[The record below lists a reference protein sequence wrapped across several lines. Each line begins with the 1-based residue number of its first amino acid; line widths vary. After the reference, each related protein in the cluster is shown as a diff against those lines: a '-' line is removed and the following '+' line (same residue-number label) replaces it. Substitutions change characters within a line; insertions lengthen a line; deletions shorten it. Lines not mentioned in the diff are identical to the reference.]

1 MMNVLRNIGVR
12 ARLLL
17 LIAAAMLPLIGLIV
31 TGLVISYR
39 DTEYE
44 AHRNVAN
51 EARLG
56 ASKIAHI
63 FDDAQ
68 EFLATL
74 RHMPQVLEAQQ
85 PTCNTLLAGLK
96 AERAQLLSIGVIAP
110 DRTILCHSRGVTG
123 SLFHDE
129 DLFEQTIN
137 SRGNRFVVGDFLVS
151 PITGRPTIAVAMRLP
166 PTAGRAS
173 GGVIFASL
181 NLPMVERDVQL
192 LAEES
197 GHSWMIV
204 QPRASRIILGWPHAV
219 EFGTVTPGFE
229 LFPVMRAGRTGRTA
243 AVRDLGGQSMIYGF
257 EPIPNASTGDLW
269 LAVGIPP
276 SEVFAKV
283 ERRLNWTLLASA
295 GALILALGGTALIA
309 YWMQL
314 RPIALLSRSAQRIG
328 AGNFDVRTG
337 MGQWQAPEFRRLGQL
352 VDRAAL
358 TLAQAKAAEEAVAA
372 GQRRF
377 QLVADNTVDMITC
390 VNAEGKRT
398 LVTGASRRLL
408 GYEPSELMGLSPIE
422 LAVEEDRAIVR
433 SLLDTCRL
441 GGEVSGARY
450 RVRRKDGVV
459 IWVELSGRPID
470 EIGGCVVSMRDVD
483 QRQRTEEALAEATR
497 QLELLAAT
505 DELTRLANRRTFN
518 RRLEEAFAQTGD
530 GGDFSLLLLD
540 VDHFKAFN
548 DRYGHP
554 AGDRCLKAVS
564 ETLAAC
570 VRRDDEI
577 GARYGGEELALI
589 LPGVG
594 PSEALQRADAIRRAI
609 AALAIPHKDAAGGTL
624 TVSIGVASRS
634 ELRTGHPGPTE
645 IIQKADEALY
655 AAKAGGRNQV
665 RALAA

>member
-31 TGLVISYR
+31 TGLVISYH
-39 DTEYE
+39 DAEHE

-56 ASKIAHI
+56 ASKMARV

-74 RHMPQVLEAQQ
+74 RHMPQVLQAEQ

-137 SRGNRFVVGDFLVS
+137 SRGNRFVVGDFLTS

-173 GGVIFASL
+173 GGIIFASL
-181 NLPMVERDVQL
+181 NLPMIERDVQL
-192 LAEES
+192 LAEEA
-197 GHSWMIV
+197 GHSWTIV

-219 EFGTVTPGFE
+219 EFGTVASGFE
-229 LFPVMRAGRTGRTA
+229 LFPIIRAGRTGRTT
-243 AVRDLGGQSMIYGF
+243 AVKDLAGQSTIYGF

-269 LAVGIPP
+269 LAVGVPP
-276 SEVFAKV
+276 AEVFATV
-283 ERRLNWTLLASA
+283 QRRLHWTLFASC
-295 GALILALGGTALIA
+295 GALVLALGGTALIA

-328 AGNFDVRTG
+328 AGNFDVRTD

-352 VDRAAL
+352 VDRAAQ

-377 QLVADNTVDMITC
+377 QLVADSTVDMISC
-390 VNAEGKRT
+390 VDAEGKRT
-398 LVTGASRRLL
+398 LVTGASRRIL
-408 GYEPSELMGLSPIE
+408 GYEPAELMGLSPMD
-422 LAVEEDRAIVR
+422 LAVEEDRPIVR
-433 SLLDTCRL
+433 SLLDTFRT
-441 GGEVSGARY
+441 GGEASGVRY
-450 RVRRKDGVV
+450 RVRRKDGTV

-483 QRQRTEEALAEATR
+483 QRQRTEAALAEANR

-518 RRLEEAFAQTGD
+518 RRLEEAFAETG
-530 GGDFSLLLLD
+530 GAADFSLLLLD

-554 AGDRCLKAVS
+554 AGDRCLAMVS

-570 VRRDDEI
+570 VRKDDEI

-589 LPGVG
+589 LPGIG
-594 PSEALQRADAIRRAI
+594 PAEALLRAETIRRAV
-609 AALAIPHKDAAGGTL
+609 AALAIPHADADGGTL

-634 ELRTGHPGPTE
+634 ELTADRAGPTE

-655 AAKAGGRNQV
+655 AAKAAGRNQV
-665 RALAA
+665 RARAA